1 MPGFIKSIRSIP
13 IAIGLACAVLFMAS
27 CGGDYKKIQKST
39 NSEVKYNA
47 AVAYYKAGNYL
58 KALPLFE
65 SLLSVYRG
73 TDKEQDVY
81 YYYAYTNFRLND
93 FVMAGFYFSNFYH
106 TFPHTSKAEECEF
119 MHAYCEYLSSPAF
132 NLDQTDSKKAIEAF
146 QTFID
151 NYPHSERNKEAN
163 RYIDMMN
170 SKLEKKY
177 FEISKEYY
185 TIEYYHAASVSL
197 TNYIKSYPN
206 SKYDE
211 EASFLIIESDYKY
224 ASNSINNRKGDRLQA
239 VITDY
244 LKFVDQYP
252 KSDYLKTAQS
262 LYDSA
267 LKQKAEL
274 AGINATATTK
284 K

>member
-1 MPGFIKSIRSIP
+1 MPAFFNTVRFS
-13 IAIGLACAVLFMAS
+13 AIACAMLFLAS

-47 AVAYYKAGNYL
+47 AVAYYKAGNFL

-65 SLLSVYRG
+65 SLISVYRG
-73 TDKEQDVY
+73 TDKEQEVY

-119 MHAYCEYLSSPAF
+119 MHAYCEYLGAPQY

-151 NYPHSERNKEAN
+151 DYPNSTRIKEAN
-163 RYIDMMN
+163 RYIDMMD

-177 FEISKEYY
+177 FEISKLYY
-185 TIEYYHAASVSL
+185 TTEFYHAATVSL
-197 TNYIKSYPN
+197 THSIKTYPN
-206 SKYDE
+206 SRYDE
-211 EASFLIIESDYKY
+211 EASFLIIKSAYKY
-224 ASNSINNRKGDRLQA
+224 AVNSVDNRKGDRLQV
-239 VITDY
+239 VIDAY
-244 LKFVDQYP
+244 LKFVDSYP
-252 KSDYLKTAQS
+252 KSDYLKQAQS
-262 LYDSA
+262 IYDTSVK
-267 LKQKAEL
+267 LKSQL
-274 AGINATATTK
+274 TAK
-284 K
+284 N

>member
-1 MPGFIKSIRSIP
+1 MQGFSKSIRILP
-13 IAIGLACAVLFMAS
+13 ITIGIACAIFLLAS

-73 TDKEQDVY
+73 TEKEQDVY
-81 YYYAYTNFRLND
+81 YFYAYTNFRLND
-93 FVMAGFYFSNFYH
+93 YVMSGFYFSNYYH
-106 TFPHTSKAEECEF
+106 TFPHSSKAEECEF
-119 MHAYCEYLSSPAF
+119 MHAYCEYLSSPLY

-151 NYPHSERNKEAN
+151 DYPVSSRIKEAN
-163 RYIDMMN
+163 KYIDMMN

-185 TIEYYHAASVSL
+185 TTEFYHAASVSL
-197 TNYIKSYPN
+197 ANYIKSYPN
-206 SKYDE
+206 SRYDE
-211 EASFLIIESDYKY
+211 EASFLIIQADYKY
-224 ASNSINNRKGDRLQA
+224 AVNSVNNRKSDRYQE
-239 VITDY
+239 VINAY
-244 LKFVDQYP
+244 LKFVDTYP
-252 KSDYLKTAQS
+252 KSDYLKNAQA
-262 LYDSA
+262 LYDSSVK
-267 LKQKAEL
+267 LKAEL
-274 AGINATATTK
+274 NETTK

>member
-1 MPGFIKSIRSIP
+1 MPGFSKSIRSLSI
-13 IAIGLACAVLFMAS
+13 IIGVASVLFFMAS

-39 NSEVKYNA
+39 NSEVKFNA
-47 AVAYYKAGNYL
+47 AVAYYKAGNFL

-73 TDKEQDVY
+73 TEKEQDVY

-106 TFPHTSKAEECEF
+106 TFPHTTKAEECEF
-119 MHAYCEYLSSPAF
+119 MHAYCEYLSSPIY

-151 NYPHSERNKEAN
+151 DYPASTRLKEAN

-177 FEISKEYY
+177 FEISKLYY
-185 TIEYYHAASVSL
+185 TTEYYHAASVSL
-197 TNYIKSYPN
+197 TNYVKSYPN
-206 SKYDE
+206 SRYDE
-211 EASFLIIESDYKY
+211 EACYIIIKADYKY
-224 ASNSINNRKGDRLQA
+224 AQNSVDNRKGDRLQT
-239 VITDY
+239 VIDAY
-244 LKFVDQYP
+244 LKFVDTYP
-252 KSDYLKTAQS
+252 KSDYLKDAQGI
-262 LYDSA
+262 YDASVKMKSQ
-267 LKQKAEL
+267 L
-274 AGINATATTK
+274 TATTK